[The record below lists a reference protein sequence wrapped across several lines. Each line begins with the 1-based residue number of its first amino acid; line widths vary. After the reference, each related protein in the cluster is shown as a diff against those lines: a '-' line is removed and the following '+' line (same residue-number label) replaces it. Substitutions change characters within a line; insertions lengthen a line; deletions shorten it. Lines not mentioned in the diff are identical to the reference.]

1 MKVRNKMYPY
11 PVLSSYADDYVGSK
25 FDVNS
30 SFSMDGYDLKLDFS
44 VELEN
49 NQLMDLLEDGSAII
63 VYHIENSLAGF
74 RNVYET
80 DSLNHSIKIPIRRVK
95 DRVEICSFII
105 AKKNISNYT
114 NNSFNPDYGKGVSF
128 DIEKGCVLA
137 VANPFELNVP
147 KIQEELKDRNSF
159 ISIIGKDDI
168 SALQVNLDKKEKL
181 VIYLPMETYKSYRP
195 MSNNPAI
202 KQILVSA
209 IIIPALIYTFEYL
222 KNLAKEDDANFNSR
236 LEEFDWLKALQ
247 TILSKRPFEEKDFK
261 SWIKNADSLVWS
273 QKLLNTPITGCIY
286 QLYKMEGIFDE
297 D

>member
-30 SFSMDGYDLKLDFS
+30 SYSMDGYDLKLDFS
-44 VELEN
+44 AELQN
-49 NQLMDLLEDGSAII
+49 KQLMELLEDGRAII

-74 RNVYET
+74 RNAYET
-80 DSLNHSIKIPIRRVK
+80 ASLNHSIKIPIRRIK
-95 DRVEICSFII
+95 DKVEICSFII

-114 NNSFNPDYGKGVSF
+114 NSSFNPDYGNDVSF

-168 SALQVNLDKKEKL
+168 SELQVNLDRKEKL
-181 VIYLPMETYKSYRP
+181 VIYLPMETHKYYRH

-202 KQILVSA
+202 KQVLVST
-209 IIIPALIYTFEYL
+209 IIISALIYTFEYL
-222 KNLAKEDDANFNSR
+222 KNLAKEDDASFNSR
-236 LEEFDWLKALQ
+236 LEDFDWIKALQ
-247 TILSKRPFEEKDFK
+247 TILSKPPFEEKDFK
-261 SWIKNADSLVWS
+261 SWIKNADTLAWA

-286 QLYKMEGIFDE
+286 QLYKMGGNIDE

>member
-25 FDVNS
+25 FDVIS
-30 SFSMDGYDLKLDFS
+30 SFSLDGYDLKLDFS
-44 VELEN
+44 AELQNEH
-49 NQLMDLLEDGSAII
+49 LMELLEDGRATI

-74 RNVYET
+74 RNAYET
-80 DSLNHSIKIPIRRVK
+80 DSLNHSIKIPIRRIK
-95 DRVEICSFII
+95 DKVEICSFII
-105 AKKNISNYT
+105 AKKDISNYT
-114 NNSFNPDYGKGVSF
+114 NSSFNADYGEGVSF

-147 KIQEELKDRNSF
+147 KVQEELKDRNSF
-159 ISIIGKDDI
+159 ISIIGKEDI
-168 SALQVNLDKKEKL
+168 SELQVNLDRKDKL
-181 VIYLPMETYKSYRP
+181 VVYLPMDTHKRYRH

-202 KQILVSA
+202 KQILVST

-236 LEEFDWLKALQ
+236 LENFDWLKALQ

-261 SWIKNADSLVWS
+261 SWIKNADSLMWA
-273 QKLLNTPITGCIY
+273 QKLLNTPITDCIY
-286 QLYKMEGIFDE
+286 QLYRMGGSIDE

>member
-25 FDVNS
+25 FEVAS

-44 VELEN
+44 VELQNEN
-49 NQLMDLLEDGSAII
+49 LMELLENGSAII

-74 RNVYET
+74 RNAYET
-80 DSLNHSIKIPIRRVK
+80 DSLNHSIKIPIRRIK
-95 DRVEICSFII
+95 DKVEICSFII

-114 NNSFNPDYGKGVSF
+114 NSSFNTDYGEGVSF

-137 VANPFELNVP
+137 VANPFELTVP
-147 KIQEELKDRNSF
+147 KLQEELKDRNSF

-168 SALQVNLDKKEKL
+168 SELKVNLDRKDKL
-181 VIYLPMETYKSYRP
+181 VVYLPSETHKYYRH

-202 KQILVSA
+202 KQILVSS

-236 LEEFDWLKALQ
+236 LEDFDWLKALQ

-261 SWIKNADSLVWS
+261 SWIKNSDTLLWS
-273 QKLLNTPITGCIY
+273 QKLLNTPITDCIY
-286 QLYKMEGIFDE
+286 QLYKMEGTIDE

>member
-30 SFSMDGYDLKLDFS
+30 SFSMDGYDLKLDFTA
-44 VELEN
+44 ELQNEHI
-49 NQLMDLLEDGSAII
+49 MELLKEGSAII

-74 RNVYET
+74 RNAYET

-95 DRVEICSFII
+95 DKVEICSFII

-114 NNSFNPDYGKGVSF
+114 NASFNPDYGNGFSF

-159 ISIIGKDDI
+159 ITIIGKENV
-168 SALQVNLDKKEKL
+168 SELQINLDLKEKL
-181 VIYLPMETYKSYRP
+181 VIYLPMETHQYYRH

-202 KQILVSA
+202 KQILVSS

-222 KNLAKEDDANFNSR
+222 KNLAKDDDANFNSR
-236 LEEFDWLKALQ
+236 LEDFEWLKALQ

-261 SWIKNADSLVWS
+261 SWIKNADSLEWS
-273 QKLLNTPITGCIY
+273 QKLLNSPITGCIY
-286 QLYKMEGIFDE
+286 QLYKMGGNDE

>member
-25 FDVNS
+25 FDVNA

-44 VELEN
+44 AELQN
-49 NQLMDLLEDGSAII
+49 NQLMELLKNGSAII
-63 VYHIENSLAGF
+63 VYHIENPLAGF
-74 RNVYET
+74 RNAYET

-95 DRVEICSFII
+95 DRVEISSFII

-114 NNSFNPDYGKGVSF
+114 NNSFNPDYGNGVSF

-137 VANPFELNVP
+137 VANPFELIVP

-159 ISIIGKDDI
+159 IAIIGTEDV
-168 SALQVNLDKKEKL
+168 SELQVNLDRTDKL
-181 VIYLPMETYKSYRP
+181 VIYLPMETYKYYRH

-202 KQILVSA
+202 KQVLVSA

-222 KNLAKEDDANFNSR
+222 KNLAKDDDANFNSR
-236 LEEFDWLKALQ
+236 LEDFDWLKALQ
-247 TILSKRPFEEKDFK
+247 TILSKQPFEEKDFK
-261 SWIKNADSLVWS
+261 AWIKNADSLAWS

-286 QLYKMEGIFDE
+286 QLYKMEGNIDE

>member
-1 MKVRNKMYPY
+1 
-11 PVLSSYADDYVGSK
+11 
-25 FDVNS
+25 
-30 SFSMDGYDLKLDFS
+30 MDGYDLKLDFS

-105 AKKNISNYT
+105 AKKNISKYT

-147 KIQEELKDRNSF
+147 KIQEELTVAEEEKEELISLNNSYF
-159 ISIIGKDDI
+159 
-168 SALQVNLDKKEKL
+168 L
-181 VIYLPMETYKSYRP
+181 
-195 MSNNPAI
+195 
-202 KQILVSA
+202 
-209 IIIPALIYTFEYL
+209 TFESF
-222 KNLAKEDDANFNSR
+222 FNDVISSF
-236 LEEFDWLKALQ
+236 EFFDIIVKS
-247 TILSKRPFEEKDFK
+247 SKPH
-261 SWIKNADSLVWS
+261 
-273 QKLLNTPITGCIY
+273 LN
-286 QLYKMEGIFDE
+286 K
-297 D
+297 